1 MQIWKWLLLLGLLF
15 LITYEPSRGGGKLM
29 NFFTNDSVG
38 GNDFPTRA
46 AMSGEAQKYS
56 DSSDDD
62 Q

>member
-1 MQIWKWLLLLGLLF
+1 MIGLLF
-15 LITYEPSRGGGKLM
+15 LITYQPSRNGEKLI

-38 GNDFPTRA
+38 GNEFPARA

-56 DSSDDD
+56 NSSDDD